1 MSKELEALKLLKPKD
16 EDCYEVSLP
25 DSNEIAYEY
34 LLKYLTPPTADE
46 VCEVL
51 TAHYK
56 KEVLYDNR
64 KYLYC
69 DHAFYFEDSTLIIV
83 DFRNRVVNFANGEY
97 HKTNNLTP
105 HLINLISRFYMG
117 VE

>member
-16 EDCYEVSLP
+16 EDCYEVGLP
-25 DSNEIAYEY
+25 DPNEIAYEY

-51 TAHYK
+51 KKNKNYK
-56 KEVLYDNR
+56 DKEIFMYGGGFFVSIFDNSDTICEMFDDGT
-64 KYLYC
+64 LV
-69 DHAFYFEDSTLIIV
+69 FYSCF
-83 DFRNRVVNFANGEY
+83 
-97 HKTNNLTP
+97 LTTSE
-105 HLINLISRFYMG
+105 INLISRFYMG